1 MKNKFFKGAI
11 FFVLFVTFI
20 FCYAQEGISKVTPP
34 VKSAH
39 IEYELSGQT
48 VGKKTVFFDSYG
60 KNYYELRDEETTIS
74 FGGTKEVTQN
84 KTLFIRTD
92 SYTYNIDLLTNTGT
106 RMKNSDME
114 KMAAMYSGAMT
125 PEQMKEKGEEM
136 FKEMGGKILGKEK
149 LLGYECVVAEVSGV
163 RTWVYEEHITLKSAM
178 SLGTMEQKEEATLF
192 EVNPSIPS
200 SQFTPP
206 GNIEYE
212 DIDLSSMGMPP
223 GVSMQP
229 QD

>member
-1 MKNKFFKGAI
+1 
-11 FFVLFVTFI
+11 
-20 FCYAQEGISKVTPP
+20 
-34 VKSAH
+34 
-39 IEYELSGQT
+39 
-48 VGKKTVFFDSYG
+48 
-60 KNYYELRDEETTIS
+60 
-74 FGGTKEVTQN
+74 
-84 KTLFIRTD
+84 
-92 SYTYNIDLLTNTGT
+92 
-106 RMKNSDME
+106 MKNSDME